1 MHLRAA
7 LPRGTLRLTCLRA
20 ARRYLSTPSWEPPLS
35 ATLSRHVDSL
45 VGRHAELQAALERGA
60 FDVAAAK
67 ELARLEPVVVARAAL
82 DEAAD
87 EARGL
92 HELSVSAAEPE
103 LRELAIEESGASV
116 AAAEARRAALL
127 ALLVPRE
134 EHEEGDAIIEV
145 HAGVGGQ
152 EAGLF
157 ASDLLKMYAA
167 LARRRGWRFELLEQS
182 HMDDRGTATR
192 EATASVSGGGAF
204 AALNCESGVHRVQR
218 VPDTEAKGRVH
229 TSTAVVVVLPEV
241 ATESSELRDADVQ
254 VDVYRASGA
263 GGQHVNTTE
272 SAVRLTHTPTGIKV
286 SCQSERSQ
294 HQNKAT
300 AMRVLRARLAAH
312 DEEVR
317 KAEHDAVRGEQASTG
332 ARSERIRTYNF
343 PDDRVTDH
351 RLDGSK
357 FGLPRMLTTAETL
370 DELVED
376 LREQQRA
383 ARLEEFL
390 KEVG

>member
-1 MHLRAA
+1 MDIF
-7 LPRGTLRLTCLRA
+7 RLL
-20 ARRYLSTPSWEPPLS
+20 
-35 ATLSRHVDSL
+35 
-45 VGRHAELQAALERGA
+45 
-60 FDVAAAK
+60 
-67 ELARLEPVVVARAAL
+67 
-82 DEAAD
+82 
-87 EARGL
+87 
-92 HELSVSAAEPE
+92 
-103 LRELAIEESGASV
+103 
-116 AAAEARRAALL
+116 
-127 ALLVPRE
+127 
-134 EHEEGDAIIEV
+134 
-145 HAGVGGQ
+145 
-152 EAGLF
+152 
-157 ASDLLKMYAA
+157 
-167 LARRRGWRFELLEQS
+167 
-182 HMDDRGTATR
+182 
-192 EATASVSGGGAF
+192 
-204 AALNCESGVHRVQR
+204 
-218 VPDTEAKGRVH
+218 
-229 TSTAVVVVLPEV
+229 
-241 ATESSELRDADVQ
+241 
-254 VDVYRASGA
+254 
-263 GGQHVNTTE
+263 
-272 SAVRLTHTPTGIKV
+272 LTHTPTGIKV

>member
-1 MHLRAA
+1 M
-7 LPRGTLRLTCLRA
+7 
-20 ARRYLSTPSWEPPLS
+20 
-35 ATLSRHVDSL
+35 
-45 VGRHAELQAALERGA
+45 
-60 FDVAAAK
+60 
-67 ELARLEPVVVARAAL
+67 
-82 DEAAD
+82 
-87 EARGL
+87 
-92 HELSVSAAEPE
+92 
-103 LRELAIEESGASV
+103 
-116 AAAEARRAALL
+116 
-127 ALLVPRE
+127 
-134 EHEEGDAIIEV
+134 
-145 HAGVGGQ
+145 
-152 EAGLF
+152 
-157 ASDLLKMYAA
+157 
-167 LARRRGWRFELLEQS
+167 
-182 HMDDRGTATR
+182 
-192 EATASVSGGGAF
+192 
-204 AALNCESGVHRVQR
+204 
-218 VPDTEAKGRVH
+218 H